1 MEQQKRNY
9 KLLLGIFFLCI
20 FFLLSFELV
29 SSACIIKAIPNS
41 DVLDYC
47 YTAQEPR
54 KNVERKQG
62 GDNLVCAFK
71 PKDDRSA
78 EYKCLSRDQV
88 AQEQLTFCCQA
99 PESDITNNQFAFVT
113 TSGLVS
119 FARGRQGQESN
130 FHLRCYPGKIQNDGS
145 CQPTVPSVLSQPGR
159 VISDTNAANE
169 FLCRENEV
177 VCGAKH
183 IEVKDSVPNFQ
194 LPQFLQTIGGSFSC
208 CTLPAG
214 ASTNLDDKNVISA
227 GSINGVND
235 VNLHVCAQD
244 RAVCGFT
251 YNSVETD
258 EVILDPDIPP
268 VPPEGGYESVVENV
282 ICCKLNG
289 VVKEESAS
297 FEITSLLKGENQVCY
312 PNEVACGARFQQS
325 VAGTVVQSNLFSSL
339 ACCTLRVDI
348 DLDGVKDADD
358 QCADTP
364 VGERADATGCSLSQK
379 DSDED
384 GVSNLDDRCPNQ
396 KGEPME
402 DSARNI
408 RVCIAETRG
417 SCIQG
422 GHVVDQNCLDKSE
435 SDCRNLWKS
444 DGCPSGIAETRQA
457 CDARREDG
465 LVWLGSDQGGACCGD
480 GDGEYF
486 ILQNEACVGSI
497 PLQSGYSGGGF
508 GVGRHFLSDLRSP
521 GVKGNAEAFLTIT
534 ERSQILGLGEQSPV
548 MEDEEAPSNFIAIQK
563 NHSHNR
569 YLNQYSL
576 EYAVEVDASQDT
588 NTQLH
593 LTLLDDQNT
602 PVYRKTVPGTH
613 IFPNRQR
620 TIQDTFEL
628 SQGSEIQISVRKSG
642 AGTVKIGSLAL
653 YHLGDRQIFFTG
665 QDFLFCR
672 NPEANQLLEGGRL
685 AFERTTPQQGPLT
698 NENNARSA
706 CAGALESGFVCD
718 TDGQWRDKGAL
729 PHIEKSLPSEA
740 ELRDVGITL
749 AFNRADQ
756 PNVRQTGCCL
766 LDYCWDG
773 GQCVPASNAD
783 SMLGL
788 REIQANPADQEPR
801 NLFVCALDESGSAN
815 WLPGQRKYDQYLATS
830 SFCASEQCWF
840 NGERQDPPSSSRC
853 VESGE
858 KNDQEDIFCDNGA
871 WKTKLTALIE
881 SMLDVRDRNVPTP
894 DQFSLYCD
902 DLSKVVLD
910 QEGKTAFWDRKID
923 TIFTGKEKACILAY
937 NHATWRSA
945 SLAGFLLSQ
954 LFEREQRNIIIGVLL
969 DGDDRVTD
977 EIASKNGP
985 QQNFCGGAK
994 QSLATNNF
1002 VGCAGPSRTS
1012 DFARL
1017 FFNKDLNA
1025 VIFSGYA
1032 DIRVR
1037 IEGGG

>member
-1 MEQQKRNY
+1 MVYQKRWY
-9 KLLLGIFFLCI
+9 FIGAGVFFSLFLFLI
-20 FFLLSFELV
+20 LLSSV
-29 SSACIIKAIPNS
+29 HAVCYRSNTI
-41 DVLDYC
+41 C
-47 YTAQEPR
+47 YTADERRSGSDQPLENQVCHFSPPDR
-54 KNVERKQG
+54 FSCNVENTG
-62 GDNLVCAFK
+62 
-71 PKDDRSA
+71 
-78 EYKCLSRDQV
+78 Y
-88 AQEQLTFCCQA
+88 CC
-99 PESDITNNQFAFVT
+99 S
-113 TSGLVS
+113 TSGGNLGLHGFLVNNRKDANVLRMKYAVGEFKDQQQLQCS
-119 FARGRQGQESN
+119 AGTLSGSGLCQFKDSPLLQIDQPKTYELQRGRDDIFCDQ
-130 FHLRCYPGKIQNDGS
+130 
-145 CQPTVPSVLSQPGR
+145 
-159 VISDTNAANE
+159 
-169 FLCRENEV
+169 NEV
-177 VCGAKH
+177 VCGSSSSPRL
-183 IEVKDSVPNFQ
+183 V
-194 LPQFLQTIGGSFSC
+194 C
-208 CTLPAG
+208 CTVAG
-214 ASTNLDDKNVISA
+214 GATVDSSNTREIQFPEIRQDFDINQGKDDVDGEGRPIFVIERDTLALCSA
-227 GSINGVND
+227 GYALCGKLNFGSS
-235 VNLHVCAQD
+235 AQ
-244 RAVCGFT
+244 
-251 YNSVETD
+251 
-258 EVILDPDIPP
+258 
-268 VPPEGGYESVVENV
+268 
-282 ICCKLNG
+282 CCKVSG
-289 VVKEESAS
+289 VSIDNATDGRLWNISGGMHGKNTFCSP
-297 FEITSLLKGENQVCY
+297 FEL
-312 PNEVACGARFQQS
+312 PCGALYSTREVYRIRDGAVDELNDRETTFQ
-325 VAGTVVQSNLFSSL
+325 NL
-339 ACCTLRVDI
+339 ACCEAFHCQPEPDCSVPGRDNDCNGSSDGLDPVCADT
-348 DLDGVKDADD
+348 DLDRVKDADD

-384 GVSNLDDRCPNQ
+384 GVSDRDDLCPNQ
-396 KGEPME
+396 KGATME
-402 DSARNI
+402 DFARTLD
-408 RVCIAETRG
+408 VCIAEAREA
-417 SCIQG
+417 CLEKEPLLRQG
-422 GHVVDQNCLDKSE
+422 CLSKSR
-435 SDCRNLWKS
+435 SDCEERWKP
-444 DGCPSGIAETRQA
+444 DDCPSAVAETREA
-457 CDARREDG
+457 CDARRGDG

-486 ILQNEACVGSI
+486 ILQNKACVGST

-534 ERSQILGLGEQSPV
+534 ERSQILGLDEKSPV

-576 EYAVEVDASQDT
+576 EYAVEVDASKDT

-613 IFPNRQR
+613 IFPNGQR
-620 TIQDTFEL
+620 TIQDTFEFA
-628 SQGSEIQISVRKSG
+628 QGTALQISVRKSG

-729 PHIEKSLPSEA
+729 PHINKSLPSEA

-766 LDYCWDG
+766 PDYCWDG

-801 NLFVCALDESGSAN
+801 NLFVCSLDESGSAN

-840 NGERQDPPSSSRC
+840 NGERQDPPSPSQC

-858 KNDQEDIFCDNGA
+858 KNDQEGIFCDNGA
-871 WKTKLTALIE
+871 WKTRLTALVE
-881 SMLDVRDRNVPTP
+881 SMIDVNDRNAGNPG
-894 DQFSLYCD
+894 QFSLYCD

-937 NHATWRSA
+937 NHATWRST

-969 DGDDRVTD
+969 DGEDRVTD

-994 QSLATNNF
+994 QSPATNNF

-1032 DIRVR
+1032 DISVR